1 MVKLI
6 RKISLIAIIS
16 SLVYMLPVF
25 TVIEAKDKS
34 NDWHFSKSID
44 IPDNNKYQ
52 SFFLDEEVYAG
63 ADENLNDLRIV
74 NSKGQ
79 FVPFYIENGYK
90 ESQEQ
95 NVVYSSTLVNTA
107 KKDQNTILDFRITP
121 IKENE
126 DIQGDTLL
134 IDLPNIDFLKH
145 VEVYGSYDGNLWEY
159 IKKNDLYR
167 TDRLENKMINLGT
180 VHKYSF
186 YRVKVLDN
194 VENLIFKQLHLVH
207 KTYDFKWNDYKKTSN
222 PTFKI
227 KEGSKMTDIAIQNK
241 NRLKIKTIM
250 LDVDNNF
257 TRAYSVFDPKDNEI
271 QVDGK
276 NEIYHINF
284 KNVQINDTTITAVT
298 PITQPYFTIK
308 INNEDN
314 PPLDIKGIK
323 VEYFLDKIIF
333 EDTGTGPYKLLYGN
347 DHVEAPKY
355 DIENFKQYIQRENL
369 ALGKLKE
376 QMIVSPIVDS
386 QKPRWFQTKIWFNG
400 IIIAV
405 SLVLIVFLTIK
416 MSRPKK

>member
-6 RKISLIAIIS
+6 RKISIIASIS

-25 TVIEAKDKS
+25 TVIHAKDKS
-34 NDWHFSKSID
+34 KDWHFSKSID
-44 IPDNNKYQ
+44 LPDNNKYQ

-79 FVPFYIENGYK
+79 FVPFYIESGYK
-90 ESQEQ
+90 ESKEQ
-95 NVVYSSTLVNTA
+95 NIVYSSTLVNTA
-107 KKDQNTILDFRITP
+107 RKDQNTVLDFRITP

-126 DIQGDTLL
+126 DIQGNTLL

-145 VEVYGSYDGNLWEY
+145 VEVYGSYDGNQWEY

-186 YRVKVLDN
+186 YRLKVLDN
-194 VENLIFKQLHLVH
+194 VENLIFKQLQLVH
-207 KTYDFKWNDYKKTSN
+207 KTYDFKWSDYKKTSK
-222 PTFKI
+222 PTFNI
-227 KEGSKMTDIAIQNK
+227 KEDSKLTDITIQNK

-250 LDVDNNF
+250 FDVDNNF
-257 TRAYSVFDPKDNEI
+257 TRAYSVYDPKDNEI

-284 KNVQINDTTITAVT
+284 KNVQINNTTITAVT

-308 INNEDN
+308 INNDDN

-333 EDTGTGPYKLLYGN
+333 EDQGTGPYKLLYGN

-355 DIENFKQYIQRENL
+355 DIENFKQYIQKENL
-369 ALGKLKE
+369 ALGKLKG
-376 QMIVSPIVDS
+376 QMIVSPITDS
-386 QKPRWFQTKIWFNG
+386 KKPRWFQTKIWFNA